1 MTDPI
6 LDDPEKVAEITHG
19 QRMHDR
25 EDDDSELIV
34 PEIRRTSAR
43 MKFVDELEPAGVNTH
58 IYPVDRLAPVEEAEE
73 ER

>member
-1 MTDPI
+1 
-6 LDDPEKVAEITHG
+6 
-19 QRMHDR
+19 MHDR

-34 PEIRRTSAR
+34 PEIRRTPAR

-58 IYPVDRLAPVEEAEE
+58 NYPVDRLAPVEEAEE